1 MKCFAVNVESD
12 TNKLVIRISTP
23 EDQTSEEQV
32 IEITVEQADL
42 FVEWIQQARQ
52 ELIDMIPDDPSNP

>member
-1 MKCFAVNVESD
+1 MMCFAVSVEAD
-12 TNKLVIRISTP
+12 TKKLVIRISTP
-23 EDQTSEEQV
+23 EDQISEEQV

-42 FVEWIQQARQ
+42 FVEWIEQARQ